1 MGWCFGKDVT
11 IGIGFHWERQ
21 EEQTFKG
28 KLRLIVDEEKLVV
41 INELSVEDYL
51 ESVISSEMNASS
63 SLNLLKT
70 HAVVSRSWV
79 YSQMLHRLESEST
92 SSDFFNFV
100 HRPGETI
107 KWHDR
112 SDHSLY
118 DVCADDHCQRYQGIT
133 RSTLPQVKQAVRET
147 TGEVLTY
154 DGHLCDARFSKCC
167 GGASELFSS
176 CWSDT
181 EYPYLQPIRDD
192 VTPSLPDLTIEAN
205 AEQWIR
211 TAPPAFCN
219 THNVH
224 LLSQV
229 LNNYD
234 QETTDFYRWR
244 VDLTQQQIK
253 ELINEHTG
261 KDFGEIIDLQ
271 PVERGVSGRIIRL
284 RIVGTKTEWIVG
296 KELEIRRI
304 LSKTHLYSSAFVVER
319 HNVDDATNVPAQFT
333 LIGAGWGHGVG
344 LCQIGAAVMA
354 DKGYTYDY
362 ILKHYY
368 KDAHIQRLTSHK
380 GIEDK

>member
-1 MGWCFGKDVT
+1 MRASQNVVV
-11 IGIGFHWERQ
+11 
-21 EEQTFKG
+21 EQANF
-28 KLRLIVDEEKLVV
+28 LVV
-41 INELSVEDYL
+41 AGL
-51 ESVISSEMNASS
+51 
-63 SLNLLKT
+63 
-70 HAVVSRSWV
+70 
-79 YSQMLHRLESEST
+79 
-92 SSDFFNFV
+92 
-100 HRPGETI
+100 
-107 KWHDR
+107 
-112 SDHSLY
+112 
-118 DVCADDHCQRYQGIT
+118 T
-133 RSTLPQVKQAVRET
+133 RNT
-147 TGEVLTY
+147 LTY
-154 DGHLCDARFSKCC
+154 NPFAMIR
-167 GGASELFSS
+167 SEAKAPDL
-176 CWSDT
+176 
-181 EYPYLQPIRDD
+181 
-192 VTPSLPDLTIEAN
+192 TPSLPDLTNEAN

-244 VDLTQQQIK
+244 VDLTQQQVK

-271 PVERGVSGRIIRL
+271 SVERGVSGRIIRL
-284 RIVGTKTEWIVG
+284 RIVGTKGEWIVG

-304 LSKTHLYSSAFVVER
+304 LSNTHLYSSAFVVER
-319 HNVDDATNVPAQFT
+319 HNVDNATNIPAQFT

-368 KDAHIQRLTSHK
+368 KDAHIQRLTSNK

>member
-1 MGWCFGKDVT
+1 M
-11 IGIGFHWERQ
+11 
-21 EEQTFKG
+21 
-28 KLRLIVDEEKLVV
+28 RLIVDEEKLVV

-319 HNVDDATNVPAQFT
+319 HNVDDATNIPAQFT